1 MRGHKTNLFRNI
13 LLFAGAI
20 LVVSALT
27 MLIFWQWNIRASAK
41 AAGEYVHTLRALIP
55 EPQGAVPEE
64 RRDNVMAALAVEG
77 TDFVGILEMPRFGSS
92 LPVAADWG
100 KSSRYPCRLSGSIY
114 DRSLQIGA
122 TSQQGQYD
130 FYREINLGDSL
141 YFTDMSGNRYSY
153 TVTDIRYSEHAD
165 QAALAREEAALT
177 LFIKNVY
184 GFDYIL
190 IFCNVAG

>member
-1 MRGHKTNLFRNI
+1 
-13 LLFAGAI
+13 
-20 LVVSALT
+20 
-27 MLIFWQWNIRASAK
+27 
-41 AAGEYVHTLRALIP
+41 
-55 EPQGAVPEE
+55 
-64 RRDNVMAALAVEG
+64 MAALAVEG
-77 TDFVGILEMPRFGSS
+77 TDFVGILEMPRFSSS

-130 FYREINLGDSL
+130 FYREINLGDVL

-165 QAALAREEAALT
+165 QAALAREGAALT

-190 IFCNVAG
+190 IFCDVAG